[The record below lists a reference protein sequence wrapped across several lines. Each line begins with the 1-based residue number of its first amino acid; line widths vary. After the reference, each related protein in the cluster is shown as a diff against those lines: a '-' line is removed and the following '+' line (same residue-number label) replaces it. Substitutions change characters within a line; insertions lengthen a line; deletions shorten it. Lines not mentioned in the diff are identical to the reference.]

1 MNKQECKK
9 YFKKAYKKIIEQNK
23 NLNTKNIEFEMK
35 NVAKVIDHIR
45 QTRYNKQE
53 ETAEDTPQ
61 DARPAVNL
69 ISEEIS
75 L

>member
-1 MNKQECKK
+1 MGDTSRTIRPGTVHFTGPAPVCR
-9 YFKKAYKKIIEQNK
+9 KIVSA
-23 NLNTKNIEFEMK
+23 FEMK